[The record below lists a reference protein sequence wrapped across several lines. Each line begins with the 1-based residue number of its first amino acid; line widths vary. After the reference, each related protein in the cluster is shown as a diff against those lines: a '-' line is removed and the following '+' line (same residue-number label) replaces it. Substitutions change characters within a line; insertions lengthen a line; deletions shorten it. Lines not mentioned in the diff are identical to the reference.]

1 MIGFSDEEFE
11 NRPKSVVVK
20 DQTTIDRLEEQ
31 AEEFLNAILCRKGQT
46 ACICSNDRRKMHYS
60 VPLDLNCC
68 SYYTVGKKTF
78 LIWYSIVAKG
88 LILFFPY
95 PSDVPNFSDPHI
107 PVVAREILQR
117 MIRQFAVEYTS
128 KTSSPQDSPSD
139 TQPHSDQ
146 SLSSPSLLPGAPSS
160 KSVGTRPAHNQ
171 NPVLSKLLM
180 ADQDAPLDLTVKKP
194 VAVPCSQ
201 GRWDLKAVLRMKPQY
216 C

>member
-1 MIGFSDEEFE
+1 
-11 NRPKSVVVK
+11 
-20 DQTTIDRLEEQ
+20 
-31 AEEFLNAILCRKGQT
+31 
-46 ACICSNDRRKMHYS
+46 MHYL
-60 VPLDLNCC
+60 VHFYFNCYSHC
-68 SYYTVGKKTF
+68 TAGDILV
-78 LIWYSIVAKG
+78 WYWSKRTD
-88 LILFFPY
+88 LFFPP

-117 MIRQFAVEYTS
+117 MIRQFAAEYTS

-146 SLSSPSLLPGAPSS
+146 SLPSPSLLLGAPSS
-160 KSVGTRPAHNQ
+160 NSAGARPAHNH

-201 GRWDLKAVLRMKPQY
+201 GTVIFKPLWE
-216 C
+216 